1 MKILLLVLGLVIGGG
16 AGWFTA
22 PQPAAEMDIGPVS
35 VEVDGDSDGGS
46 VTATDTDDGKSMEI
60 AVGEQSML
68 DDRNTRTGI
77 FAAGGG
83 IIGLLLGFVFGR
95 SRPT

>member
-1 MKILLLVLGLVIGGG
+1 MKILLLVLGLIIGAG

-22 PQPAAEMDIGPVS
+22 PKPAAQMEIGPVS
-35 VEVDGDSDGGS
+35 VEVDKDGDGGS
-46 VTATDTDDGKSMEI
+46 VTATGGDGNSLEI